1 MPPDIRSVA
10 GGFFLVQLKSIPV
23 PITQVRREQIAQ
35 RLHQELEPLAI
46 HAASQLSPAAFP
58 GADFDALQQHLLA
71 LVDAVRMNN
80 PALFEAHILQAS
92 EQASHAIVVEE
103 VAALRKALLV
113 RLSVGEYVVAASM
126 LSTGLRALTLPT
138 GDEAGNAPPAGAAGA
153 GRLAALSAEY
163 LARLLAAESLTAQ
176 HLLLDEAE
184 AGTNV
189 RDLYLHVLQPAQ
201 REVGELWHR
210 GAISVAEEHYCTA
223 ATASVMAQLQPYFQ
237 RMPRNGRHLLAAC
250 VAGDLHTIGLQMV
263 ADFLAYDGWEVS
275 YLGADTPI
283 SNIRD
288 MVAAQ
293 GVDLLLLAASL
304 PQHVPLLRELVTS
317 LRRNPATSHVRV
329 VVGGHIF
336 VHDAALWA
344 RTGADAWAISAA
356 DAVRVVR
363 LLFAPERGK
372 TVRH

>member
-1 MPPDIRSVA
+1 
-10 GGFFLVQLKSIPV
+10 
-23 PITQVRREQIAQ
+23 
-35 RLHQELEPLAI
+35 
-46 HAASQLSPAAFP
+46 
-58 GADFDALQQHLLA
+58 LQQHLLA
-71 LVDAVRMNN
+71 LADAVRMNN
-80 PALFEAHILQAS
+80 PTLFEAHVLQAS
-92 EQASHAIVVEE
+92 EQASHAIIVEQ

-113 RLSVGEYVVAASM
+113 RLSVGEYVVAVSM
-126 LSTGLRALTLPT
+126 LSAGLRALTPPT
-138 GDEAGNAPPAGAAGA
+138 SDEAGIAPHRPWAGSGPGV

-184 AGTNV
+184 AGTSV

-210 GAISVAEEHYCTA
+210 GAISVAEEHYCTS

-237 RMPRNGRHLLAAC
+237 RTPRNGRHLLAAC

-304 PQHVPLLRELVTS
+304 PQHVPLLRELVAS

-344 RTGADAWAISAA
+344 RTGADAWATSAA

>member
-1 MPPDIRSVA
+1 MSAA
-10 GGFFLVQLKSIPV
+10 GGFFLVQLKFIPL
-23 PITQVRREQIAQ
+23 PTTQVLREQIAQ

-46 HAASQLSPAAFP
+46 HAACQPPPAAFP
-58 GADFDALQQHLLA
+58 RTDSDALQQHLLA
-71 LVDAVRMNN
+71 LSDAVCMNN
-80 PALFEAHILQAS
+80 PALFEAHILRAS
-92 EQASHAIVVEE
+92 EQASYVIVVEQ
-103 VAALRKALLV
+103 VAALRKALLG

-126 LSTGLRALTLPT
+126 LSVGLRVLTPPT
-138 GDEAGNAPPAGAAGA
+138 GDEAGIAPPVRAAGA

-189 RDLYLHVLQPAQ
+189 RDLYLYVLQPAQ

-210 GAISVAEEHYCTA
+210 GAISVAEEHYCTE
-223 ATASVMAQLQPYFQ
+223 ATASVMVQLQPYFQ
-237 RMPRNGRHLLAAC
+237 RTPRNGRHLLAAC

-288 MVAAQ
+288 MVVAQ

-304 PQHVPLLRELVTS
+304 PQHVPLLRELVAS
-317 LRRNPATSHVRV
+317 LRRNLATSHVRV

-344 RTGADAWAISAA
+344 RTGADAWITSAT
-356 DAVRVVR
+356 DAVRAVL

-372 TVRH
+372 TVYH

>member
-1 MPPDIRSVA
+1 M
-10 GGFFLVQLKSIPV
+10 
-23 PITQVRREQIAQ
+23 
-35 RLHQELEPLAI
+35 EPLAI
-46 HAASQLSPAAFP
+46 HAACQLSPAAFS
-58 GADFDALQQHLLA
+58 GADSDALQQHLLA
-71 LVDAVRMNN
+71 LADALRMNN
-80 PALFEAHILQAS
+80 PALFEARVLRAS
-92 EQASHAIVVEE
+92 EQVSHTIVVEQ

-113 RLSVGEYVVAASM
+113 RLSVGEYVVAASV
-126 LSTGLRALTLPT
+126 LSAGLRVLTPPM
-138 GDEAGNAPPAGAAGA
+138 GDEAGIAPSVGAVGA

-163 LARLLAAESLTAQ
+163 LARLLTAESLTAQ

-184 AGTNV
+184 VGTNV

-223 ATASVMAQLQPYFQ
+223 ATASVMVQLQPYFQ
-237 RMPRNGRHLLAAC
+237 RTPRNGSHLLAAC

-275 YLGADTPI
+275 YLGADMPI

-293 GVDLLLLAASL
+293 GVDLLLLTAFL
-304 PQHVPLLRELVTS
+304 PQHVPLLRELVAS
-317 LRRNPATSHVRV
+317 LRCNPATSYVRV

-344 RTGADAWAISAA
+344 CTGADAWTISATN
-356 DAVRVVR
+356 AVRAVR
-363 LLFAPERGK
+363 LLFAPECGK